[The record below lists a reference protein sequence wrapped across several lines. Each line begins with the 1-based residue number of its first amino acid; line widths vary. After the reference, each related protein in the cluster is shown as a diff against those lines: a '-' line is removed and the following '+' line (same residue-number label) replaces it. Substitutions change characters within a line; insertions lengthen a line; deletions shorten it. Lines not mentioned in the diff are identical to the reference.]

1 MIDKKHFEELVRLLY
16 SADDY
21 DVAMRYFMDNLGV
34 NSELMSQSINPPV
47 AIVNKLFPIYK
58 ASLIQIASKMN
69 LKDWEFV
76 ESIKF
81 FYYPPQNFVHG
92 MIVTPE
98 FYGVTI
104 FFPNLKKGAM
114 MFLNTKDGVSHFARI
129 TSIRSSTDA

>member
-1 MIDKKHFEELVRLLY
+1 MIDKKHFEELIRLLY

-47 AIVNKLFPIYK
+47 VIVNKLFPIYK

-81 FYYPPQNFVHG
+81 FIIHHKTLY
-92 MIVTPE
+92 M
-98 FYGVTI
+98 
-104 FFPNLKKGAM
+104 A
-114 MFLNTKDGVSHFARI
+114 
-129 TSIRSSTDA
+129 